1 MVPYMS
7 NTKLKKKKNHKTKQF
22 KIKHNYYFRITKQT
36 IQVVEQLSKK
46 TESTEHARKH
56 YITLIETNS
65 ILVKR

>member
-7 NTKLKKKKNHKTKQF
+7 NTKLKKKNHKTKQF

-36 IQVVEQLSKK
+36 IPVVEQLSKK

-56 YITLIETNS
+56 YIKPPNS